1 MQSIIAQATAE
12 NIAKRQTAEP
22 EFPMPVI
29 NWDTLRAGIAQVK
42 SIGKTYLMGQCWLGW
57 QLTALKKQ
65 HQANGGGW
73 GGNRKSSRQ
82 VGDLKPWSELVRDET
97 GLSDRTA
104 DRFIKL
110 FEATLAKLKRTKG
123 ALIGKAALLA
133 FEREDPLSV
142 LQDDANEL
150 REIIA
155 SLCDGETQGS
165 LMAELGIVPKVTIP
179 TNPGGERK
187 KLDCSAGQ
195 LAFFFFETI
204 AAPMISARMNPDYKM
219 MLLSLPMHPTEEIP
233 VSLVT
238 LEAETRAML
247 ADIEEAKATHAKA
260 ARGRTL

>member
-1 MQSIIAQATAE
+1 MKSIIAQATAE
-12 NIAKRQTAEP
+12 NIAKRQAAEP

-29 NWDTLRAGIAQVK
+29 TWDTLRAGIAQVK

-57 QLTALKKQ
+57 QLSTLKKQ
-65 HQANGGGW
+65 HGVREGRPSKNSANLAEF
-73 GGNRKSSRQ
+73 RT
-82 VGDLKPWSELVRDET
+82 WSELVRDET

-133 FEREDPLSV
+133 FEREDPLTV

-165 LMAELGIVPKVTIP
+165 LMQELGIVPKVTIP

-187 KLDCSAGQ
+187 KLDCTAGQ

-204 AAPMISARMNPDYKM
+204 AAPMTSARMNPDYKM